1 MIYLSTAEIAEIKGC
16 SLRYVQQMLK
26 DGKIDCITADKATN
40 NRTEYRIPLTA
51 LSEHERIAYENKQR
65 RSLGLEPICKTAVK
79 KSLNTAEK
87 PRLTLDDLTEKQRSD
102 LYLWTSV
109 IKDWLDIREQYTRYS
124 KGEVDE
130 MFVQAARLKYPDLE
144 ISTDILYRRLKA
156 YRNSDISGLID
167 KRGGKNKGTTVVP
180 EFMLNAFARFY
191 LDQQCLTVTSCYKY
205 TQDWVKEHYP
215 ESYEDMPSERT
226 FRRRAEDIP
235 LAVRMYFRNGDKAF
249 SDKCSPYVERLYDD
263 LHANDVW
270 IADNHT
276 FDFITAGKDG
286 KNRRLYLTA
295 FTDAKSGVMVGW
307 NLTYAPSGDSTLLAL
322 RHGILRCGVPKAVY
336 FDNGSEFLV
345 SDIGGRGHR
354 RKKDWN
360 KDPLPP
366 NILQFLGIEMHNA
379 IVRNAK
385 AKPIERTF
393 CTFKN
398 QFSRCIPT
406 FCGGTIL
413 ERPESLKYKLKH
425 GIIPEEEQIRL
436 ALDAYIDGCY
446 NVAPYGGKERRYKSM
461 KRYEVWNE
469 SIQDTVFRT
478 ADEDNLSMLL
488 KRVSKPQA
496 VSRNGVY
503 ITFAGEK
510 LWYRSSETV
519 LHIGEKV
526 YLRYDPADIRKV
538 RIYDMA
544 TDKYLWTWEL
554 DDDLFVDYLTN
565 HREDIATAEKQIAE
579 SKRLVREYGRGMLD
593 GVDADKR
600 IDIFAAMV
608 KNSAEGEKQL
618 RFKKPA
624 TFVPVFS
631 EEKLEQKPELSNIEN
646 ISLNIDILDKINA
659 AAASRRKD

>member
-1 MIYLSTAEIAEIKGC
+1 MTYLTTAQTAQLKGC
-16 SLRYVQQMLK
+16 SLQYVQKCVK
-26 DGKIDCITADKATN
+26 DGKISAEVKANAAN
-40 NRTEYRIPLTA
+40 NRTEYIIPLTA
-51 LSEHERIAYENKQR
+51 LPQDLQLKWENQQR
-65 RSLGLEPICKTAVK
+65 RSLGLEPIKKAVK
-79 KSLNTAEK
+79 APLKPAEN
-87 PRLTLDDLTEKQRSD
+87 RLTLDDLTDKQRSE
-102 LYLWTSV
+102 LYLWTGI
-109 IKDWLDIREQYTRYS
+109 IKDWLTIRDSYEQYS
-124 KGEVDE
+124 KGEIDE
-130 MFVQAARLKYPDLE
+130 MYVQAARLKYPDLE

-167 KRGGKNKGTTVVP
+167 KRGGSNKGTTVVP
-180 EFMLNAFARFY
+180 EFMLNAFSWFY
-191 LDQQCLTVTSCYKY
+191 LDQQCLPITSCYKF
-205 TQDWVKEHYP
+205 TRDWVQEHYP
-215 ESYEDMPSERT
+215 ESLPDMPSERT

-235 LAVRMYFRNGDKAF
+235 YAVRMYFRNGDKAF
-249 SDKCSPYVERLYDD
+249 SDKCLPYVERLYDD

-276 FDFITAGKDG
+276 FDFFTAGKDG
-286 KNRRLYLTA
+286 KVRRLYLTA
-295 FTDAKSGVMVGW
+295 FLDAKSGAMMGW

-425 GIIPEEEQIRL
+425 GIIPEEEQIRI
-436 ALDAYIDGCY
+436 ALDSYIDGCF
-446 NVAPYGGKERRYKSM
+446 NAAPYGGKERRYKGM
-461 KRYEVWNE
+461 RRFEVWNS

-478 ADEDNLSMLL
+478 ADEANLSMLL

-496 VSRNGVY
+496 VNRNGVY
-503 ITFAGEK
+503 INFAGEK
-510 LWYRSSETV
+510 LWYRGADTV

-526 YLRYDPADIRKV
+526 YVRYDPADLRSV
-538 RIYDMA
+538 RVYDMA
-544 TDKYLWTWEL
+544 TDKYLWTWDL
-554 DDDLFVDYLTN
+554 DDDLLVDYLTN

-579 SKRLVREYGRGMLD
+579 SKKLVREYGRGILD
-593 GVDADKR
+593 SVDTDKR

-608 KNSAEGEKQL
+608 KNSVEGSKDMV
-618 RFKKPA
+618 FKKPA
-624 TFVPVFS
+624 KFVPVFS
-631 EEKLEQKPELSNIEN
+631 EEKLEKSPALGD
-646 ISLNIDILDKINA
+646 ISEISVNIDILDKLNA